1 MNKINLTKMKKIASL
16 LLMFIA
22 VVSCTTDVT
31 RNSPALEGLK
41 DDVRWRSKSN
51 FAELAADNSVTLNGL
66 TPYESLTMKA
76 SSIHPGTYILGNDTF
91 NYASYL
97 YSQNGDELFYTTGAN
112 IGGDGEIVIKEYDNV
127 NMTISGTFRFNA
139 INVNDNPMGGPI
151 LNYHSGVFYKVQ
163 VVPAL

>member
-1 MNKINLTKMKKIASL
+1 MKKIASL
-16 LLMFIA
+16 LLMFIL

-51 FAELAADNSVTLNGL
+51 FAELAADNSVTLTGL
-66 TPYESLTMKA
+66 TPYETLSLKA
-76 SSIHPGTYILGNDTF
+76 SSIIPGTYVFGNLAP

-97 YSQNGDELFYTTGAN
+97 YTQNGDELFYTTNAV
-112 IGGDGEIVIKEYDNV
+112 GGDGEIIIKEYDQV
-127 NMTISGTFRFNA
+127 NRTISGTFRFNA
-139 INVNDNPMGGPI
+139 ININDNPMGGAI
-151 LNYHSGVFYKVQ
+151 LNYHSGIFYKVQ